1 MRIEQSSRDGCA
13 ILAPVGALDLTG
25 VVPLR
30 QTLLKRLSERPLA
43 VICDL
48 SGLSSAEPA
57 CAMVFATVASHP
69 ASHWPETSL
78 LLCGARPAVAAV
90 LDRQRTEEV
99 LPVYPT
105 LEDALACAVARPPY
119 LRAELPLG
127 PSATAAA
134 AARRFVRDT
143 CWYWRLDKVDGDDT
157 VDRRRTEDLVDR
169 AVLVAS
175 ELVTNAVVHAKGPL
189 RLRLQWRRERLH
201 VAVYDGLPRLLRLA
215 GDPGDL
221 ETEDGR
227 GLLIVDQLAS
237 RWGVHHPRRGGKAV
251 WCVLER

>member
-1 MRIEQSSRDGCA
+1 VRIDQSTRDGCT
-13 ILAPVGALDLTG
+13 ILAPVGALNLAG
-25 VVPLR
+25 VASLR
-30 QTLLKRLSERPLA
+30 QAILKGLSERPLA

-48 SGLSSAEPA
+48 SGLSSADPA
-57 CAMVFATVASHP
+57 CVAVFTTVANHP

-90 LDRQRTEEV
+90 LDRQRTSQF
-99 LPVYPT
+99 LPVHPT
-105 LEDALACAVARPPY
+105 LEDALADTAARPPY

-127 PSATAAA
+127 PSVTAAA

-143 CWYWRLDKVDGDDT
+143 CRAWRLDEAGGDDP
-157 VDRRRTEDLVDR
+157 VERQGIQDLVDR

-189 RLRLQWRRERLH
+189 RLRLQWRQERLH
-201 VAVYDGLPRLLRLA
+201 LAVYDRLPWLLGLA
-215 GDPGDL
+215 GDPGDPQA
-221 ETEDGR
+221 EGGR
-227 GLLIVDQLAS
+227 GLLVVDQLAS
-237 RWGVHHPRRGGKAV
+237 RWGVHHPRGGGKAV